1 AGGVRRSWQGRRYHR
16 TVTRAGGDHPAKKT
30 IAPDTAPPL
39 TQRKNSRFR
48 AVNMLTG
55 CPGIFAVF
63 IFIIQFVV
71 RKKC

>member
-1 AGGVRRSWQGRRYHR
+1 MAGQTISSDCDPPRGGIIRRKNDRPGHR
-16 TVTRAGGDHPAKKT
+16 
-30 IAPDTAPPL
+30 PPL

>member
-1 AGGVRRSWQGRRYHR
+1 M
-16 TVTRAGGDHPAKKT
+16 
-30 IAPDTAPPL
+30 DTAPPL

-63 IFIIQFVV
+63 IFIIQFVGAEKNV
-71 RKKC
+71 NRLFQQMLTRQQLTFAA